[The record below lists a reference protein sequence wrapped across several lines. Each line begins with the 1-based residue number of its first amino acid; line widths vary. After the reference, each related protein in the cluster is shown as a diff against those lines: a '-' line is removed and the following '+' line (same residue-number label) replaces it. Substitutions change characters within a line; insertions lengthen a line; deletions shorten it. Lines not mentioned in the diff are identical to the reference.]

1 MQILKAFAWM
11 RWRVLMN
18 SLERSGARDIVERFS
33 IAIEQLGPIM
43 AALVM
48 IPSAIL
54 LAGAGAY
61 GGWALAQGNPR
72 PIPFEALRFL
82 LLAACVLA
90 IVGPLMLPAGDRT
103 NVVRLLLLPISRR
116 LLYTAQAATTLTDP
130 WVLLV
135 VPAVATVPFGLLVGG
150 AWGTAVVAAGAGTL
164 LVIVLIGLT
173 VLATSLIH
181 LIVRN
186 RRRGELL
193 MLIFILVLPL
203 VGMFPVLWAGGARD
217 TRGERRAERDR
228 ATRAWVTIVERRVLP
243 LVPSEMYVR
252 STRSAADQGVG
263 EALVQMVGLVTVA
276 AVLHTTGFFVFG
288 RMLDSP
294 GTSARRKAARAKP
307 GVWRIPGVT
316 SGTSAVALNQ
326 IRLAFRTP
334 RGRSILLSPLVVFI
348 MFSAVMWRGGAGV
361 EFGFLFLE
369 DGISL
374 AIFGSFVSLLAIL
387 PFAMNQFAID
397 RAGLTLTFLSPLDD
411 QELLHGKAI
420 GNAVVAGVPALFCVI
435 GAALLFRGASLA
447 VWLLVPLGLLA
458 TYSLMAPVAAV
469 LSAVFPRSVDLNSIG
484 NGSNAHGAAGLLGF
498 LSALVAGAAT
508 LVVALVARRT
518 LGGYLSLLVMLIWGG
533 LCVLVA
539 RILFMA
545 ARRILSRRRENL
557 ALIGKG

>member
-18 SLERSGARDIVERFS
+18 SLERSGARDVVERFS

-103 NVVRLLLLPISRR
+103 NVVRLLLLPISRQ

>member
-18 SLERSGARDIVERFS
+18 SLERSGARDVVERFS

>member
-18 SLERSGARDIVERFS
+18 SLERSGARDVVERFS

-82 LLAACVLA
+82 LLAACALA

-135 VPAVATVPFGLLVGG
+135 VPAVAAVPIGLLVGG

-173 VLATSLIH
+173 VLATSLIQV
-181 LIVRN
+181 IVRN

-294 GTSARRKAARAKP
+294 GTSARRKASRAKP

-545 ARRILSRRRENL
+545 ARPILSRRRENL

>member
-18 SLERSGARDIVERFS
+18 SLERSGARDVVERFS

-103 NVVRLLLLPISRR
+103 NVVRLLLLPISRQ

-545 ARRILSRRRENL
+545 ARPILSRRRENL

>member
-18 SLERSGARDIVERFS
+18 SLERSGARDVVERFS

-82 LLAACVLA
+82 LLAACALA

-135 VPAVATVPFGLLVGG
+135 VPAVAAVPIGLLVGG

-173 VLATSLIH
+173 VLATSLIQV
-181 LIVRN
+181 IVRN

-203 VGMFPVLWAGGARD
+203 LGIFPVLWAGGARQ

-252 STRSAADQGVG
+252 STRSAADRGVG
-263 EALVQMVGLVTVA
+263 ETLVQMVGLVTVA
-276 AVLHTTGFFVFG
+276 AVLHTSGFFVFG

-294 GTSARRKAARAKP
+294 GTSARRKAASAKP
-307 GVWRIPGVT
+307 SVLRIPGVT

-348 MFSAVMWRGGAGV
+348 MFSAVMWRGGAGI

-374 AIFGSFVSLLAIL
+374 AIFGSFVSLLALL

-397 RAGLTLTFLSPLDD
+397 QAGLTLTFLSPLDD

-420 GNAVVAGVPALFCVI
+420 GNAVVAGVPALFCMG

-447 VWLLVPLGLLA
+447 VWLLIPLGLLA
-458 TYSLMAPVAAV
+458 TYSLMAPAAAV

-498 LSALVAGAAT
+498 LFALVAGAVT
-508 LVVALVARRT
+508 LVVALVGRRT
-518 LGGYLSLLVMLIWGG
+518 LGAGYLPLLVMLVWCG
-533 LCVLVA
+533 LCFLFA
-539 RILFMA
+539 RVLFMA

-557 ALIGKG
+557 ALIV

>member
-518 LGGYLSLLVMLIWGG
+518 LGGYLSLLVMLIWSG

-545 ARRILSRRRENL
+545 ARPILSRRRENL

>member
-103 NVVRLLLLPISRR
+103 NVVRLLLLPISRQ

-518 LGGYLSLLVMLIWGG
+518 LGGYLSLLVMLIWSG

-545 ARRILSRRRENL
+545 ARPILSRRRENL

>member
-18 SLERSGARDIVERFS
+18 SLERSGARDVVERFS

-518 LGGYLSLLVMLIWGG
+518 LGGYLSLLVMLIWSG

-545 ARRILSRRRENL
+545 ARPILSRRRENL